1 MVPQDLA
8 GLILDR
14 AHNAAVLMDEHGVV
28 TYWNPSAERIFGYR
42 REGAV
47 GRRVVDLIVPEH
59 LRAAHRAGLEWFLA
73 DGTGPVLDKRI
84 EITALRADGGDC
96 PSRSRFLPTV
106 TAIAGSFTLSSR
118 TSVSV

>member
-1 MVPQDLA
+1 
-8 GLILDR
+8 
-14 AHNAAVLMDEHGVV
+14 MDEHGVV

-47 GRRVVDLIVPEH
+47 GRCVVDLIVPEH
-59 LRAAHRAGLEWFLA
+59 LRAAHRAGLERFLA

-84 EITALRADGGDC
+84 EITALRADGGE
-96 PSRSRFLPTV
+96 LPVEITFRPIV

-118 TSVSV
+118 TSASV